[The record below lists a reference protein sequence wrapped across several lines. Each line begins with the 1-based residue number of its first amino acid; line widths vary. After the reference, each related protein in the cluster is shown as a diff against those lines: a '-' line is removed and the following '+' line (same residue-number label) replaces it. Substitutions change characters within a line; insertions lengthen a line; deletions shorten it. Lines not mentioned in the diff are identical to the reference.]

1 MKPDALARLLD
12 ASSVALKR
20 DFWRGYGPKG
30 DWGTH
35 GKFGHV
41 YLDGSGFLLVF
52 VSERLSTHRWNAVKR
67 DLHFCRLMQ
76 DGDSEGCLHIDRMPT
91 KTEGALI
98 REALGIR
105 KRRALDRVNLQIIGR
120 PFVKSVGGR
129 FIAGERIWQRDDET
143 IAAFEARV
151 EAMVSAVA

>member
-41 YLDGSGFLLVF
+41 YPDGSGFLLVF

-76 DGDSEGCLHIDRMPT
+76 DGDSEGCLHIDRLPT

-105 KRRALDRVNLQIIGR
+105 KRRALDRANLQIIGR
-120 PFVKSVGGR
+120 PFVKSVSPD
-129 FIAGERIWQRDDET
+129 AE
-143 IAAFEARV
+143 AA
-151 EAMVSAVA
+151 

>member
-1 MKPDALARLLD
+1 VKPDALARLLD

-20 DFWRGYGPKG
+20 DFWRGCGPKG

-41 YLDGSGFLLVF
+41 YPDGSGFLLVF

-76 DGDSEGCLHIDRMPT
+76 DGDSEGCLHIDHLPT
-91 KTEGALI
+91 KTEGAPYPGGA
-98 REALGIR
+98 RHP
-105 KRRALDRVNLQIIGR
+105 RVPRSGPR
-120 PFVKSVGGR
+120 
-129 FIAGERIWQRDDET
+129 
-143 IAAFEARV
+143 
-151 EAMVSAVA
+151 